1 MTWRKTRSIAMRRPI
16 DLLREG
22 SKEELW
28 KMCCG
33 FLDLSLEQFMD
44 IQKRLLLEEI
54 ELLKDSELGRRV
66 MRGAMPETVGEFRE
80 QVPLTTYSD
89 YLPEIVEKREDVL
102 PTKPAVW
109 VHNIGWPGKYH
120 VKWMPFS
127 RRFLYEFER
136 VAAGVGL
143 LATCDPQGDFP
154 LQEHL
159 KGLLTMGSRYYGL
172 GLMAYLMQ
180 QALGYDILPSN
191 SEEISFQ
198 ERMEVGFKEA
208 LSRGL
213 DGCGGLPSVLVYV
226 GEMFRQGT
234 IDVDTR
240 FLLSHPKASARLI
253 KGLVKSKLAH
263 RPMLPKDLWS
273 LKAIVIGGTDSA
285 IFGKRVDELWGKK
298 PLEIYAGTEG
308 GIYAVQTWDY
318 EGMTFIPNLNFFEFI
333 PEREW
338 FKWQLDHS
346 YQPKTILLDEVKAGE
361 KYEIVIT
368 NLHGGILTRCRI
380 GDMVR
385 ITSLRNE
392 RLGIDI
398 PQMVFEKRVDELI
411 IMFGVGH
418 LTEKLIGEAIENTG
432 IPYVDWTA
440 RKEVIDD
447 KPALHIYLELK
458 DRYIASEQSVAASVY
473 NELEK
478 LESVYHFNLQKHVY
492 GDAISF
498 LGLRPVAV
506 TFLPEGAFSSYVSQ
520 RRSGRATVNSLQP
533 PHINP
538 SDEALSLL
546 GAPEVV
552 VEAAPVTEAERAT
565 AQ

>member
-1 MTWRKTRSIAMRRPI
+1 MTKPI
-16 DLLREG
+16 DLLRER
-22 SKEELW
+22 KKDELW
-28 KMCCG
+28 QMCCG
-33 FLDLSLEQFMD
+33 FIYLSLEQFMA
-44 IQKRLLLEEI
+44 IQNRLLLEEI
-54 ELLKDSELGRRV
+54 ELLKSCELGRRV
-66 MRGAMPETVGEFRE
+66 MHGAMPETVEEFRE
-80 QVPLTTYSD
+80 QVPLTTYTD
-89 YLPEIVEKREDVL
+89 YLPELVEKREDVL

-127 RRFLYEFER
+127 ERFLYEFER
-136 VAAGVGL
+136 IAGGVGL
-143 LATCDPQGDFP
+143 LASCDHQGDFP
-154 LQEHL
+154 MKEHL
-159 KGLLTMGSRYYGL
+159 KTLLTMGSRYYGL
-172 GLMAYLMQ
+172 GVMGYLMQ
-180 QALGYDILPSN
+180 QALGYDLLPSN
-191 SEEISFQ
+191 AEEIPFQ
-198 ERMEVGFKEA
+198 ERVEAGFKEA

-213 DGCGGLPSVLVYV
+213 DGCGGLTSVLVYV
-226 GEMFRQGT
+226 GEIFRQGAINT
-234 IDVDTR
+234 DTR
-240 FLLSHPKASARLI
+240 FLVSHPKASARLI
-253 KGLVKSKLAH
+253 KGLVKSKLAN
-263 RPMLPKDLWS
+263 RPMLPQDLWS

-285 IFGKRVDELWGKK
+285 IFGKRVEELWGKK

-308 GIYAVQTWDY
+308 GIYATQTWDY
-318 EGMTFIPNLNFFEFI
+318 ESMTFIPNLNFFEFI

-338 FKWQLDHS
+338 FKWQLDRS

-392 RLGIDI
+392 KLGIDI

-432 IPYVDWTA
+432 IPYLDWTA
-440 RKEVIDD
+440 RKEIIDD

-458 DRYIASEQSVAASVY
+458 DKYIVSEQRAAVSVY

-478 LESVYHFNLQKHVY
+478 LDSVYHFNLQKYVY
-492 GDAISF
+492 GDAISL
-498 LGLRPVAV
+498 LGLRPVVV
-506 TFLPEGAFSSYVSQ
+506 TFLPEGTFSGYTSM
-520 RRSGRATVNSLQP
+520 RRSEGAAVNSLKP

-538 SDEALSLL
+538 SDEVLSLL
-546 GAPEVV
+546 RTPKVV
-552 VEAAPVTEAERAT
+552 VEAAPVTEAERAVPR
-565 AQ
+565 